1 MTKTKYIS
9 ANEWF
14 TEYYQP
20 LVSFWQS
27 NGTINGDIFF
37 DNLEGRCV
45 DILHALLTKVDIEE
59 EHWGGASHSDWTMD
73 YAEAV
78 VFYCDKI
85 RNSKWFGNGGV
96 ALPTKPKKSK
106 KPTKKKKST
115 KSTKKGKGKK

>member
-1 MTKTKYIS
+1 MTKSKYIS
-9 ANEWF
+9 ANEWY
-14 TEYYQP
+14 EKYYLP

-27 NGTINGDIFF
+27 NGKINGDIFF

-73 YAEAV
+73 YAESV
-78 VFYCDKI
+78 TFYYDKI
-85 RNSKWFGNGGV
+85 RNSKWFGNSGV
-96 ALPTKPKKSK
+96 ALPKKPKKYK

-115 KSTKKGKGKK
+115 KPIKKGKGKK